1 MKGAGMMAVFNNIA
15 NQYDEW
21 YSQKKGAFVD
31 RVETDLAFGML
42 KLEPGMKVLDVG
54 CGTGNF
60 SMKLAEMGYVVT
72 GIDVSE
78 EMLKVALRKAAEKS
92 LSISYLRMDATELGF
107 DDGAFDVVL
116 TMAAVEFIE
125 DTDRAVEEMFRVV
138 KNGGQVLIGT
148 INADSDWGEYY
159 QTKKLQGNSIYR
171 YAAFKTIGDL
181 KAWNPD
187 KLVRTGACLYVP
199 PFADEEEFTI
209 ERERELSGKRR
220 GGYVCALWRK

>member
-1 MKGAGMMAVFNNIA
+1 MAIFNGIA
-15 NQYDEW
+15 AQYDDW

-42 KLEPGMKVLDVG
+42 KLEPGMSVLDVG

-60 SMKLAEMGYVVT
+60 SMKMAERGCVVT

-78 EMLKVALRKAAEKS
+78 EMLKVAREKAAEKS
-92 LSISYLRMDATELGF
+92 LSISYLQMDATELGF

-125 DTDRAVEEMFRVV
+125 DTARAVEEMFRVV

-171 YAAFKTIGDL
+171 YAVFKTIEDL
-181 KAWNPD
+181 KVWEPE
-187 KLVRTGACLYVP
+187 KLVGTGACLFIP
-199 PFADEEEFTI
+199 PFADEEEYTI
-209 ERERELSGKRR
+209 EREKELSGKRR
-220 GGYVCALWRK
+220 GGYVCALWIK